1 MTRVPYLD
9 LKAQYAAL
17 RVEMQAALAEVCE
30 SAYFAQGPTTQAFEK
45 EYADYCGVRHCVSL
59 NSGTSALH
67 LALRC
72 LNVGPG
78 DEVITTPFTFIAT
91 AWAINYVGAT
101 PVFIDVDPVR
111 RTIDPA
117 KLEVAITP
125 RTKAIMPVHV
135 FGLPADMD
143 AINAIAQ
150 KHQLPVVEDAA
161 QAHGARYKGRRVGQF
176 SAVSCFSFYPTKNLG
191 AYGEGGALLTD
202 DEKLAARAR
211 SLREHAQSA
220 RYVHEE
226 IGYNYRMDSLQ
237 AAVLR
242 VKLKHLDRWNE
253 VRAAHAKRYSESLAG
268 SYYVLPAT
276 PADSQSVWHCY
287 VIESDQR
294 DKVRSSLDAAGIG
307 TTINYPLP
315 LHLQP
320 VYKALGYRR
329 GELPV
334 AERLCER
341 CLSLPMFAELTDE
354 QIDSVVRALRAAA

>member
-1 MTRVPYLD
+1 MMRIPYLD
-9 LKAQYAAL
+9 LKAQYATI
-17 RVEMQAALAEVCE
+17 RGEVQAALMEVCE
-30 SAYFAQGPTTQAFEK
+30 SAQFAQGPPTLAFEK
-45 EYADYCGVRHCVSL
+45 EFASYCGVRHCVGL
-59 NSGTSALH
+59 NTGTSALH

-72 LNVGPG
+72 LNVGSG

-91 AWAINYVGAT
+91 AWAINYIGAT
-101 PVFIDVDPVR
+101 PVFVDIEPVR
-111 RTIDPA
+111 RALDPA
-117 KLEVAITP
+117 KIEAAITP
-125 RTKAIMPVHV
+125 RTKVIMPVHV

-143 AINAIAQ
+143 AINAIAA
-150 KHQLPVVEDAA
+150 KHKLLVVEDAA
-161 QAHGARYKGRRVGQF
+161 QAHGARYKGKHPGQF
-176 SAVSCFSFYPTKNLG
+176 GAISCFSFYPTKNLG

-202 DEKLAARAR
+202 DEKIAAHAR

-220 RYVHEE
+220 RYIHEE
-226 IGYNYRMDSLQ
+226 VGYNYRMDSLQ

-242 VKLKHLDRWNE
+242 VKLKYLNRWNAA
-253 VRAAHAKRYSESLAG
+253 RTAHAKRYSELLAG
-268 SYYVLPAT
+268 SSYTLPAM

-294 DKVRSSLDAAGIG
+294 DKVRASLETAGVG

-320 VYKALGYRR
+320 VYKSLGYQP
-329 GELPV
+329 GDLPI

-341 CLSLPMFAELTDE
+341 CISLPMYPELTDE

>member
-1 MTRVPYLD
+1 MTRIPYLD
-9 LKAQYAAL
+9 LKAQYTAI
-17 RVEMQAALAEVCE
+17 RDEVQAALAEVCE
-30 SAYFAQGPTTQAFEK
+30 SAQFAQGPPTQAFEK
-45 EYADYCGVRHCVSL
+45 EFATYCDARHCVSL

-72 LNVGPG
+72 LNIRPG

-101 PVFIDVDPVR
+101 PVFVDIDPVR
-111 RTIDPA
+111 RTLDPA
-117 KLEVAITP
+117 KLEAAITL
-125 RTKAIMPVHV
+125 RTKAIIPVHV
-135 FGLPADMD
+135 FGLPADMG
-143 AINAIAQ
+143 AIDTIAR

-161 QAHGARYKGRRVGQF
+161 QAHGALYKGTRVGRFGQI
-176 SAVSCFSFYPTKNLG
+176 SCFSFYPTKNLG
-191 AYGEGGALLTD
+191 AYGEGGAIVTS

-226 IGYNYRMDSLQ
+226 VGYNYRMDSLQ

-242 VKLKHLDRWNE
+242 VKLKYLDRWNAA
-253 VRAAHAKRYSESLAG
+253 RAAHAKRYSELLAG
-268 SYYVLPAT
+268 SSYALPAT
-276 PADSQSVWHCY
+276 PPDSQSVWHCY

-294 DKVRSSLDAAGIG
+294 DKIRSSLETAGIG

-320 VYKALGYRR
+320 VYKTLGYQR
-329 GELPV
+329 GGLPI

-341 CLSLPMFAELTDE
+341 CISLPMYPELSDE
-354 QIDSVVRALRAAA
+354 QIDCVVRALRAAA